1 MVITQA
7 LAHPAWK
14 LPVRILLATAL
25 LVAASKITVPTVPVP
40 VTLQTLAVVL
50 IALIGGRAVGLGA
63 VLGFIGVGVAG
74 APVFAN
80 AGSGIAYLTG
90 PTAGYIAGFVVS
102 ALIVGT
108 LADRGARSSG
118 WRTALAVVLGVAAI
132 YLPGVSWLSMQI
144 GTERAVQFGLL
155 PFLFPEALKIAL
167 ALAVMA
173 AYRMRL
179 RRQSA

>member
-1 MVITQA
+1 MILTQA
-7 LAHPAWK
+7 RAHSAWT
-14 LPVRILLATAL
+14 LPIRILIATAV
-25 LVAASKITVPTVPVP
+25 LVVASKITVPTVPVP

-63 VLGFIGVGVAG
+63 VLAFIGIGAAG

-80 AGSGIAYLTG
+80 AGSGVAYLVG
-90 PTAGYIAGFVVS
+90 PTAGYLAGFVAS
-102 ALIVGT
+102 ALVVGW
-108 LADRGARSSG
+108 LADRGARADG
-118 WRTALAVVLGVAAI
+118 WRTAVAVLLGVIAI
-132 YLPGVSWLSMQI
+132 YLPGVSYLATQI
-144 GTERAVQFGLL
+144 GTERALQFGLL
-155 PFLFPEALKIAL
+155 PFLLPEALKVAL

>member
-1 MVITQA
+1 MTLTQA

-14 LPVRILLATAL
+14 LPVRILIATTV

-40 VTLQTLAVVL
+40 VTLQTLAVIL
-50 IALIGGRAVGLGA
+50 IALAGGSRVGVGA
-63 VLGFIGVGVAG
+63 VLAFIGVGVAG

-80 AGSGIAYLTG
+80 AGSGLAYLIG
-90 PTAGYIAGFVVS
+90 PTAGYLAGFALS
-102 ALIVGT
+102 ALIVGM
-108 LADRGARSSG
+108 LADFGARTSA
-118 WRTALAVVLGVAAI
+118 WRTTLAVVVGVVAI
-132 YLPGVSWLSMQI
+132 YLPGVGYLATQI
-144 GTERAVQFGLL
+144 GVERAVQFGLL
-155 PFLFPEALKIAL
+155 PFLLPEALKIAL